1 MTARATET
9 APATGGGYALPVF
22 PYHRPAELIGKRQRH
37 AVVVV
42 GGGLSGLTAACDLAQ
57 RGIAVVM
64 VDEDDTVGVRGAS
77 SRGICYAQ
85 KTLEIFDR
93 LGIYRRIA
101 DKGIAWS
108 VGKVLVD
115 NDVLYSFDAGS
126 GSLSQQPPFINL
138 QQFYVEWFLVDRLMQ
153 LPHAELR
160 WRNRVTGIKL
170 LADHAVLDVETPDGP
185 YALEANWVIDASG
198 LASPIRQALGAK
210 MAAEMG
216 EDRWC
221 ISDVRFKKTLPNER
235 WTWAKAAFNDGR
247 AVWQHPMADG
257 VWRLDYQMGADA
269 DPKTIADPATVK
281 DRLRRHLGEAEVEIV
296 WVGPYG
302 YRTQLMENFR
312 FGRVFFAGD
321 VAHVMNPFGAR
332 GGNSGVQD
340 AENICWKLAAVLAGK
355 APEALLDSYN
365 TERRAAGAHNIAVT
379 TRTIRFLAPRSPA
392 EHRLRDAVLDLARG
406 CGFARAL
413 VNTGRLSIPYDYA
426 ASPLTTS
433 GGGALP
439 NVPITHADGHAGAL
453 SDLLRGAGVPLL
465 VLCFAGAA
473 APDLP
478 AGQAGVF
485 ACNASVGVLPVIRGD
500 GLDRLAGAGEVLVV
514 RPDQHLAARLVKP
527 SSAAVRA
534 AIDKALGK
542 EAMP

>member
-1 MTARATET
+1 MTDA

-22 PYHRPAELIGKRQRH
+22 PYHPPAELAGKRQRH
-37 AVVVV
+37 PVVVV

-57 RGIAVVM
+57 RGVAVVM

-77 SRGICYAQ
+77 SRGIVYAQ

-93 LGIYRRIA
+93 LGIYPRVA
-101 DKGIAWS
+101 AKGITWS
-108 VGKVLVD
+108 IGKVLAD
-115 NDVLYSFDAGS
+115 DDVLYSFDAAS
-126 GSLSQQPPFINL
+126 GSLSKQPPFINL

-153 LPHAELR
+153 LPQAELR
-160 WRNRVTGIKL
+160 WRNQVKGIALK
-170 LADHAVLDVETPDGP
+170 ADHAVLEIETPDGR
-185 YALEANWVIDASG
+185 YALEADWVIDASG
-198 LASPIRQALGAK
+198 LASLIRQALGAK
-210 MAAEMG
+210 MTAQTG

-269 DPKTIADPATVK
+269 DPHKIADPQTVK
-281 DRLRRHLGEAEVEIV
+281 DRLRRHLGETEVEIV

-302 YRTQLMENFR
+302 YRTQLMESFR

-365 TERRAAGAHNIAVT
+365 AERRAAGAHNIHVT

-392 EHRLRDAVLDLARG
+392 EHRLRDAVLDLARRYA
-406 CGFARAL
+406 FARAL
-413 VNTGRLSIPYDYA
+413 VNTGRLSVPFDYA
-426 ASPLTTS
+426 ALPLTTS

-439 NVPITHADGHAGAL
+439 NVPIAHADGSAGAL
-453 SDLLRGAGVPLL
+453 GDLLRGEGAPFL

-478 AGQAGVF
+478 AGLARLF
-485 ACNASVGVLPVIRGD
+485 ACNAAIGSLPVIRGD

-527 SSAAVRA
+527 DSAAVRA
-534 AIDKALGK
+534 AIDRALGK
-542 EAMP
+542 ETMR

>member
-1 MTARATET
+1 
-9 APATGGGYALPVF
+9 
-22 PYHRPAELIGKRQRH
+22 
-37 AVVVV
+37 
-42 GGGLSGLTAACDLAQ
+42 
-57 RGIAVVM
+57 
-64 VDEDDTVGVRGAS
+64 
-77 SRGICYAQ
+77 
-85 KTLEIFDR
+85 
-93 LGIYRRIA
+93 
-101 DKGIAWS
+101 
-108 VGKVLVD
+108 
-115 NDVLYSFDAGS
+115 
-126 GSLSQQPPFINL
+126 
-138 QQFYVEWFLVDRLMQ
+138 
-153 LPHAELR
+153 
-160 WRNRVTGIKL
+160 
-170 LADHAVLDVETPDGP
+170 
-185 YALEANWVIDASG
+185 
-198 LASPIRQALGAK
+198 
-210 MAAEMG
+210 
-216 EDRWC
+216 
-221 ISDVRFKKTLPNER
+221 
-235 WTWAKAAFNDGR
+235 
-247 AVWQHPMADG
+247 MADG

-269 DPKTIADPATVK
+269 DPHKIADPQTVK
-281 DRLRRHLGEAEVEIV
+281 DRLRRHLGETEVEIV

-392 EHRLRDAVLDLARG
+392 EHRLRDAVLDLARR

-439 NVPITHADGHAGAL
+439 NLPITHADGHAGAL
-453 SDLLRGAGVPLL
+453 SDLLRGAGVPFL

-478 AGQAGVF
+478 AGQARVF